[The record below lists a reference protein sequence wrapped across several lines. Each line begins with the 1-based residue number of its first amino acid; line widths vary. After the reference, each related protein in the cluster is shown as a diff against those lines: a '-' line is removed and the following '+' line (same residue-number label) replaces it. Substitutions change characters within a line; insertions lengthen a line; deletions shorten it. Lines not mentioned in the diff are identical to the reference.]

1 MKQITTGDINQ
12 GFQPTRP
19 RGARHICFSSMAGC
33 CCFNPR
39 AHAGRDSPTR
49 SQRSHD
55 WKFQPTRP
63 RGARRAAAD
72 PHRQPA
78 EVSTHAPTRGAT
90 TRCRQVD
97 QQPMAFQPT
106 RPRGARP
113 VAIVARIARMQF
125 QPTRP
130 RGARRQAHQHGGRDA
145 GSFNPRAH
153 AGRDPILAGERRIS
167 TFQPTRPR
175 GARPCARLV
184 QPPPHAVSTHAP
196 TRGATGQCCHRG
208 GHLQVSTHAPTRG
221 ATARARRRRAASR
234 SFNPRAH
241 AGRDSTSKHARKR
254 RRRFQ
259 PTRPR
264 GARREALGVGRGVTV
279 VSTHA
284 PTRGATCT
292 RMSRTAGLGKFQP
305 TRPRGARLTVAR
317 PA

>member
-1 MKQITTGDINQ
+1 MRRALD
-12 GFQPTRP
+12 
-19 RGARHICFSSMAGC
+19 
-33 CCFNPR
+33 CFNPR
-39 AHAGRDSPTR
+39 AHAGRDVP
-49 SQRSHD
+49 HD
-55 WKFQPTRP
+55 AENKRLGLFQPTRP
-63 RGARRAAAD
+63 RGARRDQISYDLVMQLFQPTRPRGA
-72 PHRQPA
+72 RQSANCVTRRTTCFNPRA
-78 EVSTHAPTRGAT
+78 HAGRDVRGKKAPGRKLEVSTHAPTRGAT
-90 TRCRQVD
+90 NAT
-97 QQPMAFQPT
+97 
-106 RPRGARP
+106 
-113 VAIVARIARMQF
+113 AIRIARRQVSTHA
-125 QPTRP
+125 PTR
-130 RGARRQAHQHGGRDA
+130 GATPPTWA
-145 GSFNPRAH
+145 SKP
-153 AGRDPILAGERRIS
+153 S
-167 TFQPTRPR
+167 TWFQPTRPR

-184 QPPPHAVSTHAP
+184 QPPPHA
-196 TRGATGQCCHRG
+196 
-208 GHLQVSTHAPTRG
+208 VSTHAPTRG